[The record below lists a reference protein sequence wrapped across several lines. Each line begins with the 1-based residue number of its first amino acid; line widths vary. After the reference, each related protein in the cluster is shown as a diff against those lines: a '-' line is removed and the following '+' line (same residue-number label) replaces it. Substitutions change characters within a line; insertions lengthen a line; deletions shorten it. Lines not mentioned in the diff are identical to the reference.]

1 MLMKLIPGRA
11 YLMIPAEPD
20 IKAKGVFFVK
30 YSLSLSPLFIVEEC
44 EDNVGRGR
52 DGVILH
58 QLVRHRTGLRERSI
72 LSLKIE

>member
-1 MLMKLIPGRA
+1 MKLTPGRA
-11 YLMIPAEPD
+11 YLMIQVEPD
-20 IKAKGVFFVK
+20 IKAKGVF
-30 YSLSLSPLFIVEEC
+30 LSLSPLFVVEEC

-52 DGVILH
+52 DGVVLH